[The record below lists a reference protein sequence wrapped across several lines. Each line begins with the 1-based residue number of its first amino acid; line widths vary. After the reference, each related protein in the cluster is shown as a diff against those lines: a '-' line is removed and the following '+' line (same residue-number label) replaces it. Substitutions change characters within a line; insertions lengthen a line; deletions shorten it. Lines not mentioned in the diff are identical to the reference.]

1 MYGIEKKVENLL
13 FFIYVLKVFLYILNE
28 SIVFILFYVVYK

>member
-1 MYGIEKKVENLL
+1 MEKKVENLL

-28 SIVFILFYVVYK
+28 GIVFILFDVVYK